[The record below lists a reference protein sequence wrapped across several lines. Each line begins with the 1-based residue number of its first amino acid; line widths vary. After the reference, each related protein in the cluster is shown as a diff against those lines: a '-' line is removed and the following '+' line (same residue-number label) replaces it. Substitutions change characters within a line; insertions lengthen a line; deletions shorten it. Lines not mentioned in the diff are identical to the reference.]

1 MTPEEQNSRQNQI
14 TASLFR
20 QLYYSRMLNSE
31 HEHFLKLTSES
42 GIKNVL
48 HRMKTTF
55 HNGITQ
61 ILSHLPIKSQKIIRD
76 EMNVSEEKICA
87 MCNVIERM
95 SLLPEDKVLEL
106 EKDFTDLIQI
116 NY

>member
-20 QLYYSRMLNSE
+20 QLYYAKMFNYE

-48 HRMKTTF
+48 NRMKTTF

-61 ILSHLPIKSQKIIRD
+61 ILSYLPWKSQQIIRD
-76 EMNVSEEKICA
+76 EMNVSDEKIRA

-95 SLLPEDKVLEL
+95 AFLPEEKVLEL
-106 EKDFTDLIQI
+106 EQDFTELIQI

>member
-1 MTPEEQNSRQNQI
+1 MTPEEKTTRQNQI

-20 QLYYSRMLNSE
+20 QLYYSKMFNYE

-55 HNGITQ
+55 HNGINQ
-61 ILSHLPIKSQKIIRD
+61 ILSYLPGKSQQIIRE
-76 EMNVSEEKICA
+76 EMNVSDEKIRA

-95 SLLPEDKVLEL
+95 AFLPEDKVLEL
-106 EKDFTDLIQI
+106 EQDFTSLIQI